1 MLRRAGNEMQPKV
14 METKEGLVDYF
25 LSVMTYSDRADVDK
39 EMLEKYAEHG
49 PVYLGVKNFHRIFS
63 CHVLLNIALIMKRL

>member
-39 EMLEKYAEHG
+39 EMLEKYAEHAMMLRNT
-49 PVYLGVKNFHRIFS
+49 V
-63 CHVLLNIALIMKRL
+63 